1 MQVGAGGELTWD
13 TVALPFG
20 VVSKPTTWM
29 ETEVNWLRRPRVL
42 SAWCFACTTPRHR
55 YSTVLGSRP

>member
-1 MQVGAGGELTWD
+1 LPDGTGGMQAGAGGELAWD

-29 ETEVNWLRRPRVL
+29 SPAVTHP
-42 SAWCFACTTPRHR
+42 H
-55 YSTVLGSRP
+55 